1 MSMIHTR
8 DLMPAYIT
16 ENSRDIHTFLRLID
30 LAFNNEKLKSEDF
43 ISILNPDKCPNDL
56 LPLLASYLGYE
67 YDYNETFDRNRVV
80 IRSYKNMMRNKGN
93 VVGIKLAVC
102 ASISMLVNKSI
113 TEAQSLFD
121 VAYYDQYYTC
131 ANCGYIAYESFD
143 ECPVCGKSKTAIK
156 SDVGS
161 IVIVIEYPKY
171 STKSYDLIED
181 VRPAGMGVKIYNGSI
196 EEINETLG
204 LSDFVK
210 LQSEYLN
217 LGNSEVGGK
226 DSLVGFTPIL
236 RESGI
241 TFDDNTPKTKYK
253 YCEDC
258 GKLFL
263 SELSECPF
271 CGSNNVALD
280 YNSSMRFIYRLYNTN
295 NALSSVINAISNS
308 IISNKI
314 DEVGIILR
322 IHINNNSQHWYAIND
337 FKQSFIFALKP
348 YININGNEYFKY
360 NITDVLDKLVS
371 LNDTNL
377 SIMYNPELDKKN
389 WSYNLVFDETTN
401 KYGIKVGKP
410 EVEDSDEESSV
421 IIEYHTYYL
430 DEDNIVFSEID
441 NETLSQNVLDTSD
454 EISVQ
459 LGKDNIIIGNETHS
473 DEYNFNGDK
482 NENSTMKDFNKKYI
496 NVCKACNREFI
507 ADKDELLTCPYCS
520 GVFYEQYE
528 DKYVYNSDPTL
539 LSGSYLL
546 DLYFE

>member
-1 MSMIHTR
+1 MSMIHAR

-67 YDYNETFDRNRVV
+67 YDYNETFDRNRVI

-121 VAYYDQYYTC
+121 VSYYDQYYTC
-131 ANCGYIAYESFD
+131 SNCGYIAYESFD
-143 ECPVCGKSKTAIK
+143 ECPICGKSKTAIK

-161 IVIVIEYPKY
+161 IVVVIEYPKY

-181 VRPAGMGVKIYNGSI
+181 VRPAGVGVKIYNGTI

-210 LQSEYLN
+210 LQSDYLN

-241 TFDDNTPKTKYK
+241 VVDGGNIETKYK

-263 SELSECPF
+263 SSESVCPY
-271 CGSNNVALD
+271 CGSNNVMLD
-280 YNSSMRFIYRLYNTN
+280 CDSSMRYIYRLYNTN
-295 NALSSVINAISNS
+295 NALSSVINAIANS
-308 IISNKI
+308 TISNKI
-314 DEVGIILR
+314 DEVGVILR
-322 IHINNNSQHWYAIND
+322 VHINNNDSAWYAIKD
-337 FKQSFIFALKP
+337 YKQSFIFALKP
-348 YININGNEYFKY
+348 YMNVGGSEYFEY
-360 NITDVLDKLVS
+360 SVTDVLDKLVT

-377 SIMYNPELDKKN
+377 SVMYNPELDKNN
-389 WSYNLVFDETTN
+389 WSYNLIYDSDAQ

-410 EVEDSDEESSV
+410 ETTDDDEESST

-430 DEDNIVFSEID
+430 DTNNIVFSEI
-441 NETLSQNVLDTSD
+441 NGETLSQHILNTSG
-454 EISVQ
+454 EISVH
-459 LGKDNIIIGNETHS
+459 LGKDNIIVGNETES
-473 DEYNFNGDK
+473 DEYSFNAVK
-482 NENSTMKDFNKKYI
+482 NENPTLKDFGGKYI
-496 NVCKACNREFI
+496 NVCRACNREFV

-520 GVFYEQYE
+520 GVFYEQY
-528 DKYVYNSDPTL
+528 DNKYVYNSDPTI

-546 DLYFE
+546 DLYFN